1 MEHGKKYDRLI
12 KLLQAASAVMMIA
25 MLIAALVLM
34 KKYNISLKN
43 TKPLE
48 EWLSGSV
55 LTVALIM
62 IAFAVVKSFAL
73 VISPSLIFGVSGLV
87 FDSLPVAILVNFIA
101 NALSVIIPFFIGKF
115 TGSGMYESL
124 KNRYPKVKK
133 FDDFTGENEFL
144 VSFLFKSTNI
154 IPGDITNLVLGAVGV
169 SFGKFFLAANI
180 GSLPLNILWAIAGN
194 KGDLSNPITYL
205 YLLPIAVFSIGAS
218 LFIKRISDKQK
229 KKKAREKYE

>member
-73 VISPSLIFGVSGLV
+73 VISP
-87 FDSLPVAILVNFIA
+87 
-101 NALSVIIPFFIGKF
+101 
-115 TGSGMYESL
+115 
-124 KNRYPKVKK
+124 
-133 FDDFTGENEFL
+133 
-144 VSFLFKSTNI
+144 
-154 IPGDITNLVLGAVGV
+154 
-169 SFGKFFLAANI
+169 
-180 GSLPLNILWAIAGN
+180 
-194 KGDLSNPITYL
+194 
-205 YLLPIAVFSIGAS
+205 
-218 LFIKRISDKQK
+218 
-229 KKKAREKYE
+229 